1 MKLDRASIVRMA
13 TAVLAAAKLVLN
25 MFGVEIPQE
34 ITDGLVDIVAAV
46 WLIITSWKNNYV
58 SSKGIRQKD
67 VLQKNNLA

>member
-1 MKLDRASIVRMA
+1 MDKASIVRMT

-46 WLIITSWKNNYV
+46 WLIYTSWKNNYV
-58 SSKGIRQKD
+58 SSKGAAQKEQ
-67 VLQKNNLA
+67 LKKAGLL